1 MHARVTTTLVRLGVP
16 LCFTLAP
23 TFAQI
28 ESGTLIVL
36 YISDEK
42 VVVAGDS
49 LVAVKSLQGVGHEN
63 QYGCKIVAL
72 GKHMIFTG
80 SGITGYHK
88 RTPTDSVP
96 HWSLIGE
103 ALAAY
108 NELPGAS
115 ADELSA
121 HWAKKIRDILNLPS
135 LRNAVETYARNNG
148 GVVANGVFVESSTDD
163 GFKVLRVQIE
173 YQLHN
178 AFSPVTS
185 VTDTVSPEECSS
197 AIGHYCAFGN
207 TDVFTEYA
215 FLASKRAKT
224 EAAAWN
230 RDKFPDDR
238 ADKDAL
244 LAIRLVELAIAYD
257 KSRSVG
263 GRVDAAILRR
273 GRTVNWV
280 SHPDC
285 PAP

>member
-1 MHARVTTTLVRLGVP
+1 MHARVKKTLVFLGVLP
-16 LCFTLAP
+16 CFTLAP

-36 YISDEK
+36 YISNEK

-49 LVAVKSLQGVGHEN
+49 LVAVKSLQGVGREN

-80 SGITGYHK
+80 SGITGYQK
-88 RTPTDSVP
+88 RTPTDSVSQ
-96 HWSLIGE
+96 WSLIGE

-121 HWAKKIRDILNLPS
+121 HWAKQIGDILNLPS

-148 GVVANGVFVESSTDD
+148 GVIVNGVFVESSTGDRL
-163 GFKVLRVQIE
+163 KVLRVQMV
-173 YQLHN
+173 YQFDN
-178 AFSPVTS
+178 TFSPVNS

-197 AIGHYCAFGN
+197 DIGHYCAFGN

-215 FLASKRAKT
+215 FLASKRA
-224 EAAAWN
+224 
-230 RDKFPDDR
+230 
-238 ADKDAL
+238 
-244 LAIRLVELAIAYD
+244 IR
-257 KSRSVG
+257 
-263 GRVDAAILRR
+263 AAINNCECFLEHS
-273 GRTVNWV
+273 G
-280 SHPDC
+280 
-285 PAP
+285 